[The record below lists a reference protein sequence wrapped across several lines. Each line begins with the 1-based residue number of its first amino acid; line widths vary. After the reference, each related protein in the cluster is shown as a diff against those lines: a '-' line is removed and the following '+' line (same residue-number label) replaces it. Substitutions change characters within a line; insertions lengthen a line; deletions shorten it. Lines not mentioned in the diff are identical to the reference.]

1 MRSWQ
6 QEKAADTEKR
16 IAKVVVDLYPGLR
29 GLEKGMHM

>member
-16 IAKVVVDLYPGLR
+16 IVVDLYPGLR